1 MMKDIANQ
9 KNKATRTSIYCN
21 KKIIASITT
30 GRKAS
35 LIKDGVKA
43 V

>member
-1 MMKDIANQ
+1 MKDMTGQ

-21 KKIIASITT
+21 KKIIASITS
-30 GRKAS
+30 GRK
-35 LIKDGVKA
+35 LVMPRDVVKA